1 MAGSVLP
8 PAQPGSTTSLARVPL
23 VANQRSPGWLS
34 DKIAGLAEGPAPRWW
49 WQAFAVSLLATAL
62 GVALVIHLM
71 TTGVGV
77 WGVSHPVMW
86 GWAIINFVWW
96 IGIGHAGTLISA
108 VLFLLRQRWR
118 TAVNRAAEA
127 MTIFAVLC
135 AAVFPVIHL
144 GRMWFAWWLFPIPT
158 HNGVWPQF
166 RSPLVWDVFAI
177 GTYFTVSLLFWYLG
191 MIPDLAVLRDRART
205 GLRRFLYG
213 LMALGWTGSHRH
225 WHHYEKTYLIVAGFA
240 TPLVLSVHS
249 IVSLDFSVA
258 QLPGWHSTIFPP
270 YFVAGAIFSGM
281 GMVLTLLIPLRSLCR
296 LEDIITARHLDVMCK
311 VLLATGCLVAY
322 AYLTEIAM
330 AWYSGNPAERFVVRN
345 RAAGPYAWAYW
356 TMIVCNVLLPQLLW
370 SRRVRAR
377 ALLVFGIALLV
388 NVGMWLERFVIV
400 VGSLHRDFV
409 PANWTYYL
417 PTWVDVGTF
426 AGSLGLFATLFLL
439 FLRFLPMIAIAEIKG
454 VAPEPKGSARAAAD
468 LARPGPPEVPSGS
481 ADLKPGTT
489 PAGLLVEFATS
500 AELLDAAD
508 RLRTAGLTRWEAF
521 TPYPL
526 HRLSQAM
533 GLRPSQVGWAAF
545 LGGAFGFAFGL
556 HLIHAMNATSYPLL
570 VGGKPLFS
578 PVAAFPVAFELAIL
592 CGVVAVLA
600 AWLWATRLPHW
611 HRPLLDHPRF
621 ALASHDRFFLFLDA
635 QDPRTLTAEVRQLLA
650 SAGAWHMEFITD

>member
-1 MAGSVLP
+1 
-8 PAQPGSTTSLARVPL
+8 L
-23 VANQRSPGWLS
+23 VTNQRSPGWLS

-49 WQAFAVSLLATAL
+49 WRAFAVSLLATAL
-62 GVALVIHLM
+62 GAALVLHLM

-135 AAVFPVIHL
+135 AAIFPVIHL
-144 GRMWFAWWLFPIPT
+144 GRMWFAWWLFPVPT

-177 GTYFTVSLLFWYLG
+177 LTYFIVSLLFWYLG

-205 GLRRFLYG
+205 GLRRFVYG
-213 LMALGWTGSHRH
+213 LLALGWTGSHRH

-249 IVSLDFSVA
+249 IVSLDFAVS
-258 QLPGWHSTIFPP
+258 QLPGWHSAIFPP

-296 LEDIITARHLDVMCK
+296 LEDIITPRHLDVMSK
-311 VLLATGCLVAY
+311 LLLATSCLVAY
-322 AYLTEIAM
+322 AYGTELAT
-330 AWYSGNPAERFVVRN
+330 AWYSGNPDERFVAWN
-345 RAAGPYAWAYW
+345 RATGPYAWAYW
-356 TMIVCNVLLPQLLW
+356 TMIVCNVFLPQLLW
-370 SRRVRAR
+370 SKRVRANVV
-377 ALLVFGIALLV
+377 ALFSVAVLV
-388 NVGMWLERFVIV
+388 NVGMWFERFVIV
-400 VGSLHRDFV
+400 VGPLHRDFM

-417 PTWVDVGTF
+417 PTWVDAGTF
-426 AGSLGLFATLFLL
+426 VGSLGLFATLFLL
-439 FLRFLPMIAIAEIKG
+439 FLRFLPMIAIAEVKG
-454 VAPEPKGSARAAAD
+454 VAPEPPVPVQPPEPAATQPLPD
-468 LARPGPPEVPSGS
+468 SPSLAAGANAGPPP
-481 ADLKPGTT
+481 T
-489 PAGLLVEFATS
+489 GLLVEFATS
-500 AELLDAAD
+500 AELLKAA
-508 RLRTAGLTRWEAF
+508 RCLRAEGHSRWDAF

-526 HRLSQAM
+526 HHLSGPM
-533 GLRPSQVGWAAF
+533 GLRHSQVGWAAF
-545 LGGAFGFAFGL
+545 LGGAFGFVFGL
-556 HLIHAMNATSYPLL
+556 HLIQAMNATNYPLI

-578 PVAAFPVAFELAIL
+578 PVAAFPVAFELAVL
-592 CGVVAVLA
+592 CGVLAVLA
-600 AWLWATRLPHW
+600 AWLWVTRLPHW

-621 ALASHDRFFLFLDA
+621 ALASHDRFFIYLDA
-635 QDPRTLTAEVRQLLA
+635 ADPRTHTAGVRQLLA
-650 SAGAWHMEFITD
+650 SAGARHMEFVTD